1 MAQLGLCGTAVRLPI
16 VGLTEAGRALVGQAL
31 RDAGLKA

>member
-1 MAQLGLCGTAVRLPI
+1 MAQLGLCSAAVRLPI
-16 VGLTEAGRALVGQAL
+16 VGLTEGGQALVGQAL